1 MNKDRKV
8 KKKLKIKET
17 ERGRIKKV
25 LERDRKQKNK
35 GANNKVVSKDRRETE
50 VLQMLFLCDA

>member
-35 GANNKVVSKDRRETE
+35 GANTK
-50 VLQMLFLCDA
+50 